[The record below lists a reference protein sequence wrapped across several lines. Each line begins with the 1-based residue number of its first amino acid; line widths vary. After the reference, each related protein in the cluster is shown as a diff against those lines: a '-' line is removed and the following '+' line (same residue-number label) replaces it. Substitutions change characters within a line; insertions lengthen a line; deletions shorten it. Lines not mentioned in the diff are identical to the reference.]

1 MNWKETELSYRK
13 AAIQNATSVGLVIIM
28 YDMLAADLR
37 RAIEAMKAGD
47 VEKRSSELKHAFLVL
62 LQLEGSLDM
71 DKGGPAA
78 RNLSQFYSV
87 SRAKIL
93 EAHFKVS
100 TEMLQRQIDLIV
112 DVRSAWAQVNVPTPE
127 AVTAQ
132 EATESTPQVQI
143 VSNNDAP
150 ELTAS
155 TWSA

>member
-37 RAIEAMKAGD
+37 RAIEAMHAKD
-47 VEKRSSELKHAFLVL
+47 VEKRSAELKHAFLVL
-62 LQLEGSLDM
+62 LQLESSLDM
-71 DKGGPAA
+71 EKGGQAA
-78 RNLSQFYSV
+78 RNLSHFYSV

-100 TEMLQRQIDLIV
+100 AEMLQRQIDLIV
-112 DVRSAWAQVNVPTPE
+112 DVRTAWERVNTPE
-127 AVTAQ
+127 AGTAQ
-132 EATESTPQVQI
+132 EAPEPTPQIRVAA
-143 VSNNDAP
+143 NNDAP
-150 ELTAS
+150 EATAS

>member
-37 RAIEAMKAGD
+37 RAIDAMNAGE

-71 DKGGPAA
+71 EKGGQAA
-78 RNLSQFYSV
+78 RNFSQFYSV

-100 TEMLQRQIDLIV
+100 AEMLQRQIDLIV
-112 DVRSAWAQVNVPTPE
+112 DVRSAWEQVKAPASE
-127 AVTAQ
+127 ADVAQ
-132 EATESTPQVQI
+132 EAAEPAPQVQI
-143 VSNNDAP
+143 VSNNDVP
-150 ELTAS
+150 EATAS

>member
-37 RAIEAMKAGD
+37 RAIEAMNARD
-47 VEKRSSELKHAFLVL
+47 VEKRSAELKHAFLVL

-71 DKGGPAA
+71 EKGGQAA
-78 RNLSQFYSV
+78 RNLSRFYSV

-100 TEMLQRQIDLIV
+100 AEMLQRQIDLIV
-112 DVRSAWAQVNVPTPE
+112 DVRSAWEKVNTPIPE
-127 AVTAQ
+127 AGVVHDAV
-132 EATESTPQVQI
+132 EPASEVQI
-143 VSNNDAP
+143 ASNNDAP
-150 ELTAS
+150 EAAAS

>member
-37 RAIEAMKAGD
+37 RAIEAMQAGD
-47 VEKRSSELKHAFLVL
+47 VEKRSAELKHAFLVL

-71 DKGGPAA
+71 EKGDQAA

-87 SRAKIL
+87 ARAKIL
-93 EAHFKVS
+93 EAHIKVS
-100 TEMLQRQIDLIV
+100 AQMLQRQIDLIV
-112 DVRSAWAQVNVPTPE
+112 DVRSAWEKVNTPVVQPSVAHEAEDPTRD
-127 AVTAQ
+127 
-132 EATESTPQVQI
+132 VQI
-143 VSNNDAP
+143 VSNNDAH
-150 ELTAS
+150 EATAS

>member
-37 RAIEAMKAGD
+37 RAIEAMHAKD
-47 VEKRSSELKHAFLVL
+47 VEKRSAELKHAFLVL

-71 DKGGPAA
+71 EKGGQAA
-78 RNLSQFYSV
+78 RNLSHFYSV

-112 DVRSAWAQVNVPTPE
+112 DVRTAWERVNTPE
-127 AVTAQ
+127 ASTAQ
-132 EATESTPQVQI
+132 EAPEPTPQIQVAA
-143 VSNNDAP
+143 NNDAP
-150 ELTAS
+150 EATAS